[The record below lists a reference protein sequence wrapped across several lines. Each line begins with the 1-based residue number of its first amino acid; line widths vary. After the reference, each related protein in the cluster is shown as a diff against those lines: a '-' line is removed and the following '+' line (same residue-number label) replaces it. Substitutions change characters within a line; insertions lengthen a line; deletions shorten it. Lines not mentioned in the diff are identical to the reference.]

1 MRRLSLIFA
10 APFVLVAA
18 CHHGGGSTTAQQTNN
33 YAEWSVQKQG
43 DTCTA
48 YDAKPAPCPAGAVC
62 NPPEPVQVDCPVDMT
77 TPTIEIVQPM
87 VGGECYTQP
96 ADGTAPQA
104 VTCPH
109 PTAE

>member
-1 MRRLSLIFA
+1 MRRLASILLF
-10 APFVLVAA
+10 VAA
-18 CHHGGGSTTAQQTNN
+18 CHHGGGKSTQPQTNN
-33 YAEWSVQKQG
+33 YAEWSIQKQG

-62 NPPEPVQVDCPVDMT
+62 DPPEPIAMDCPADMT
-77 TPTIEIVQPM
+77 TPTITVVQPM

-104 VTCPH
+104 VTCPR
-109 PTAE
+109 PNTD